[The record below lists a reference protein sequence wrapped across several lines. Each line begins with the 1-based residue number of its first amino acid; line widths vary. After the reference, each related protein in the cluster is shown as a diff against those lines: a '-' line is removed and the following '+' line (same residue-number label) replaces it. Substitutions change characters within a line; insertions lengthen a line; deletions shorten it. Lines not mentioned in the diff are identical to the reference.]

1 MYLRN
6 NIPFLVIACILC
18 RVSGQKCYF
27 PNGTAAR
34 TGSQTPCNKTTGAE
48 SMCCHSENIDLPDR
62 CRADGLCIPS
72 DNEFLWR
79 NGCTD
84 PTWKD
89 PACLNI
95 CVDGLGE
102 VKARP
107 TMYSTD
113 SNEYAYADNFV
124 PLTSCAD
131 GSLCCATGADPKR
144 CCAEGKGVSIVNGK
158 VVKGQAV
165 LQASTSASSTPSPTT
180 ATAGAVSGPAT
191 PAPTSSSSSSSNTG
205 AIVGGVV
212 GGIAGI
218 VALALTFWYFMIRHN
233 LSRQPKV
240 PNAYEGL
247 GAYEGDQP
255 GKLEAWQEPTEAPAS
270 DSRRE
275 LDSMQTRQELEGRQ
289 GGWR

>member
-1 MYLRN
+1 MLEPGKTRCIKQLVLRLHFNPGAVASSVPHREHKPHWVIVPGRIRSLLYLPNNNICTACYLRVRWVETCPLHLFVSVCHLHTCVLISLCVVRDFDTICWYMQKIITMYLRN

-107 TMYSTD
+107 TMYST
-113 SNEYAYADNFV
+113 
-124 PLTSCAD
+124 
-131 GSLCCATGADPKR
+131 GS
-144 CCAEGKGVSIVNGK
+144 E
-158 VVKGQAV
+158 
-165 LQASTSASSTPSPTT
+165 
-180 ATAGAVSGPAT
+180 
-191 PAPTSSSSSSSNTG
+191 
-205 AIVGGVV
+205 
-212 GGIAGI
+212 
-218 VALALTFWYFMIRHN
+218 
-233 LSRQPKV
+233 
-240 PNAYEGL
+240 
-247 GAYEGDQP
+247 
-255 GKLEAWQEPTEAPAS
+255 TE
-270 DSRRE
+270 
-275 LDSMQTRQELEGRQ
+275 
-289 GGWR
+289 